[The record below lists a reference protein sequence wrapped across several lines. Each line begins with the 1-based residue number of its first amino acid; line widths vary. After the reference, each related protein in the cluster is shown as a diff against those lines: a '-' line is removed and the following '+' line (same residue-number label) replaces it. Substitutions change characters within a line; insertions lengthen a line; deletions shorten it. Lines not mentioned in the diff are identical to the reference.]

1 MSLHQKLFVSTLIS
15 RQQDSTMEV
24 VLMNKEEVIE
34 RLKKDLD
41 LPNFKGRLEEKE
53 YSEEEYQKIKND
65 LNDYFE
71 NYVRNIEN

>member
-1 MSLHQKLFVSTLIS
+1 MHRKLFASTLIS

>member
-1 MSLHQKLFVSTLIS
+1 
-15 RQQDSTMEV
+15 MEV

-53 YSEEEYQKIKND
+53 YREEEYQNIKND